1 MTEKY
6 FHICTL
12 DIKVITFHI
21 PHLNVFRSMFR
32 GHTVP
37 PQSIHSHARFLLILH
52 MLPESNEEEWI
63 KELLLTFFQ
72 HLSSQIRSLGK
83 CVVQVSIIRNMTR
96 VSSLKVG
103 INSGMDLRAINIY
116 FIYRYSQCNHLK
128 KRTRVQGGVLA
139 KLKVC
144 KTSRSDLPV
153 IHPCS
158 CCTNVQVVYKLR
170 VSTHN
175 CGFPR
180 EGKELLNETR
190 ETGTHVKVAS
200 CRSGTSTA
208 CLHLQRHVSCRSRP
222 ERKYPGVMFRFR
234 LQTSASLENDP
245 RSRCQREGGGGGVFS
260 VWSHRWDRSIEFL
273 NLFASPNNSSIT
285 AWDAAKEE
293 TPDWRPF

>member
-1 MTEKY
+1 
-6 FHICTL
+6 
-12 DIKVITFHI
+12 
-21 PHLNVFRSMFR
+21 
-32 GHTVP
+32 
-37 PQSIHSHARFLLILH
+37 
-52 MLPESNEEEWI
+52 
-63 KELLLTFFQ
+63 
-72 HLSSQIRSLGK
+72 
-83 CVVQVSIIRNMTR
+83 MTR

-116 FIYRYSQCNHLK
+116 FIYRYSQCNHLR
-128 KRTRVQGGVLA
+128 KRTRVHSGVLA

-190 ETGTHVKVAS
+190 ETRTRVKFAS

-234 LQTSASLENDP
+234 LQTSASLEDDP
-245 RSRCQREGGGGGVFS
+245 RSRCQRERGGYFLSDPTAETGQSTSSTYLQVPTIQVSLLGTRPRRKHHTGVLSSF
-260 VWSHRWDRSIEFL
+260 DRL
-273 NLFASPNNSSIT
+273 VKPKAYVG
-285 AWDAAKEE
+285 AD
-293 TPDWRPF
+293 